1 MISTMAAE
9 SIFATLHKY
18 TKALS
23 VALGYR
29 DLMTRFHS
37 ERVLAL
43 CEAMGLH
50 CGLSTEE
57 LDILR
62 IGASLHDIGKIGTPD
77 HILLKDS
84 QLDGAEWETMKEH
97 SEIGEKILLATE
109 LEGSRQAA
117 LVVRHHHEHYNGRG
131 YPDGRSG
138 EAIPVQSRIVAIA
151 DSYDAMAVTRSYS
164 RAKKHTEIMEILRGE
179 AGGKHDPQLLRVFCE
194 VIEHSEFK
202 TATV

>member
-1 MISTMAAE
+1 MAAE
-9 SIFATLHKY
+9 SISTILHRFAT
-18 TKALS
+18 ALS
-23 VALGYR
+23 VVLGYR

-37 ERVLAL
+37 DRVLAL
-43 CEAMGLH
+43 SEATGLH

-77 HILLKDS
+77 HILLKLS
-84 QLDGAEWETMKEH
+84 ELDGPEWEIMKEH

-109 LEGSRQAA
+109 LEGSRQAG
-117 LVVRHHHEHYNGRG
+117 LVVRHHHEHYNGQG

-138 EAIPVQSRIVAIA
+138 EAIPVQSRIIAIA
-151 DSYDAMAVTRSYS
+151 DSYDAMAVTRAYS
-164 RAKKHTEIMEILRGE
+164 RARKHTEIMDILRDE
-179 AGGKHDPQLLRVFCE
+179 AGGKHDPELLRVFCE

-202 TATV
+202 APTV

>member
-1 MISTMAAE
+1 MISTMAGK

-23 VALGYR
+23 VVLGYR

-77 HILLKDS
+77 HILRKLS
-84 QLDGAEWETMKEH
+84 QLDGPEWETMKEH

-109 LEGSRQAA
+109 LEGARHVA

-164 RAKKHTEIMEILRGE
+164 RAKKHMEIMEILRDE

-202 TATV
+202 TATA